1 MNLIRKEENRLPALY
16 IIIPILIALGI
27 RITFYFS
34 WTNSTFKY
42 YSFVK
47 GLDMQTLLKWGI
59 DFAVKGEM
67 ANNLYVYIISVI
79 VKLTNGSIFTI
90 NTIIIFQLILGI
102 GTVLLSVYI
111 AWLIFG
117 SKAAACISGVLIA
130 CYAPLLMY
138 EGFILKNTICTFLT
152 TGLFFTAL
160 LFYEKAEYKNISA
173 LCSGFFA
180 GMILFAN
187 FASLCFVLFVYL
199 WQILIIFKT
208 KGNFK
213 SLLIYPATI
222 LIIFIVLFA
231 STEFRFFPVVN
242 NIADGRWL
250 SYVAHIGAQREIKT
264 LNESVQTLENQPFS
278 KTIDI
283 YPYLKKTFS
292 LLSSAEVPDNINYYF
307 VKDGLTPLGNMLS
320 PFLLYAIGIPAFF
333 LYLVLCRDR
342 KVSLMF
348 GMSFASLALPL
359 IIFVP
364 LSRYTI
370 VYSPLLGIFSA
381 WLICEFA
388 KRVRQKN
395 KKIVLFIILLLS
407 ASFVI
412 QTKLN
417 PVLFYRASDF
427 VAFANALEIKNPGDL
442 RIPYAY
448 GEAYKVDPESVP
460 ISLKYTDVLMNEGRF
475 LEASNILEKL
485 HSSNQSD
492 TIITLQLSSA
502 FLGCNKTHEAGVLLD
517 NLSRTPIHD
526 DTLYL
531 YNKAEYLFQ
540 TEKYKEA
547 LTLYE
552 KLKLLNIQ
560 AIKEKISKRILFI
573 KAQNSNF

>member
-1 MNLIRKEENRLPALY
+1 MNLIRNEENRLPALY
-16 IIIPILIALGI
+16 VIIPMLVVLGI

-47 GLDMQTLLKWGI
+47 GLDMQTLLKQGI
-59 DFAVKGEM
+59 DFASKGEM

-79 VKLTNGSIFTI
+79 VKLTNDSIFTI
-90 NTIIIFQLILGI
+90 DAIIIFQLFLGA

-111 AWLIFG
+111 AWLI
-117 SKAAACISGVLIA
+117 SKSKVMACISGVIIA

-138 EGFILKNTICTFLT
+138 EGFILKNTVCTFLA

-160 LFYEKAEYKNISA
+160 LFYKKDEYKNISA

-187 FASLCFVLFVYL
+187 FASLCFVVFVYL

-208 KGNFK
+208 KENFK

-222 LIIFIVLFA
+222 LIILFVFFS
-231 STEFRFFPVVN
+231 STGFKFFPIIN
-242 NIADGRWL
+242 NITDGKWL
-250 SYVAHIGAQREIKT
+250 SYVVRIGSQREIKT
-264 LNESVQTLENQPFS
+264 LNESIQPLKNQAVA

-283 YPYLKKTFS
+283 YSYLKKAFS
-292 LLSSAEVPDNINYYF
+292 LLSSVEVPDNINYCF
-307 VKDGLTPLGNMLS
+307 VKDGLIPLENMIS

-342 KVSLMF
+342 NVSLMF
-348 GMSFASLALPL
+348 GMFFASLALPL

-388 KRVRQKN
+388 KVIRQKN
-395 KKIVLFIILLLS
+395 KKNVISIILLLS
-407 ASFVI
+407 ASFVL

-427 VAFANALEIKNPGDL
+427 IAFANALEIKNPGDL
-442 RIPYAY
+442 RISYVY
-448 GEAYKVDPESVP
+448 GEAYKTDPESVP

-485 HSSNQSD
+485 HSSNPSN

-502 FLGCNKTHEAGVLLD
+502 FLGCNKTYKAGVLLD
-517 NLSRTPIHD
+517 NLSGTTMFD
-526 DTLYL
+526 DSLYL
-531 YNKAEYLFQ
+531 YNKAEYFFQ
-540 TEKYKEA
+540 TGKYKEA
-547 LTLYE
+547 LNLYK
-552 KLKLLNIQ
+552 KLKLLNMP
-560 AIKEKISKRILFI
+560 AIKEKINDRMLFI
-573 KAQNSNF
+573 KAQNINF